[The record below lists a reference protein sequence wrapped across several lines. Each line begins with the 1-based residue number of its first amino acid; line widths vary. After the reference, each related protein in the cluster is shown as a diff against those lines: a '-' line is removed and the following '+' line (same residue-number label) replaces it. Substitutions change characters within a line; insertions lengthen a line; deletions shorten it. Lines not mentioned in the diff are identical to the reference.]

1 MKLLVIN
8 AALYSLLGLTAV
20 SLVRVIIGPSSEDRM
35 IGLNLISSQVLA
47 MLVLLAVKELNALY
61 LDVALVYA
69 ILGYIGILAVARYIS
84 DGK

>member
-8 AALYSLLGLTAV
+8 VALYSLLGLTAV

-69 ILGYIGILAVARYIS
+69 ILGYIGILAVARYIR

>member
-8 AALYSLLGLTAV
+8 VALYSLLGLTAV